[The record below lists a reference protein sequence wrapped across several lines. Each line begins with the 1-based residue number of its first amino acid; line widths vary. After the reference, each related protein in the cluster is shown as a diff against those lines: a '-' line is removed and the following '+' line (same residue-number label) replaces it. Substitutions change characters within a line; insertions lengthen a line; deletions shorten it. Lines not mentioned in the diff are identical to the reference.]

1 MYELNAQTRIWIK
14 GQGPKILR
22 NKTFNHVKW
31 ENALLGF
38 GNSTSTMFGNTRF
51 VLYNSLGHVIH
62 NYKTNEFSP
71 PLNLENENYNSVIN
85 TALDN
90 ESYENEFIT
99 LEDNSVKQI
108 IIYPIEGDDYEVSH
122 YFVMVL
128 NLEKVLKLFKEVT
141 QQEVEVTHN
150 NFKISTFSAQD
161 KQSKTSTKSFIKE
174 NVAYF
179 KRDIDVNFLFPRIKN
194 VIAHTYVDT
203 TKMYNKVHEVRNKI
217 VFFFS
222 IVFIFF
228 SIVFYIM
235 TVKFNQQKALSYE
248 SSRLASLGEMAG
260 GIAHEINNPLTV
272 VKGHAFR
279 MTTLAKKDKIST
291 EDVIIYSD
299 KIIEVV
305 NRISQIVQS
314 LRNLS
319 RNDSDTKMMRIT
331 TEDIAKDAIH
341 LSQQKF
347 KSRGVTLEYQNDVP
361 RLQLDC
367 RQVEISRVLVNLL
380 NNAFDAVKESGVEE
394 KTVKV
399 LISREKDF
407 VKLDIIDNGD
417 GISKEN
423 INKIMTPFFT
433 TKSVGSGTGLGLSL
447 SLTVVESHGGI
458 MKVKSEKGNTVFTV
472 TLPLTSEAQA
482 A

>member
-1 MYELNAQTRIWIK
+1 
-14 GQGPKILR
+14 
-22 NKTFNHVKW
+22 
-31 ENALLGF
+31 
-38 GNSTSTMFGNTRF
+38 
-51 VLYNSLGHVIH
+51 
-62 NYKTNEFSP
+62 
-71 PLNLENENYNSVIN
+71 
-85 TALDN
+85 
-90 ESYENEFIT
+90 
-99 LEDNSVKQI
+99 
-108 IIYPIEGDDYEVSH
+108 
-122 YFVMVL
+122 
-128 NLEKVLKLFKEVT
+128 
-141 QQEVEVTHN
+141 
-150 NFKISTFSAQD
+150 
-161 KQSKTSTKSFIKE
+161 
-174 NVAYF
+174 
-179 KRDIDVNFLFPRIKN
+179 
-194 VIAHTYVDT
+194 
-203 TKMYNKVHEVRNKI
+203 
-217 VFFFS
+217 
-222 IVFIFF
+222 
-228 SIVFYIM
+228 M
-235 TVKFNQQKALSYE
+235 TVKYNQQKAMSYE

-279 MTTLAKKDKIST
+279 MRTLAKKEKIT
-291 EDVIIYSD
+291 NEEIMEYSD

-319 RNDSDTKMMRIT
+319 RNDSDANMVRIT

-361 RLQLDC
+361 KLQLDC

-380 NNAFDAVKESGVEE
+380 NNAFDAVKESGVEV

-447 SLTVVESHGGI
+447 SLTVVENHGGS
-458 MKVKSEKGNTVFTV
+458 MKVKSEKGNTVFSV
-472 TLPLTSEAQA
+472 TLPLNSEPNA